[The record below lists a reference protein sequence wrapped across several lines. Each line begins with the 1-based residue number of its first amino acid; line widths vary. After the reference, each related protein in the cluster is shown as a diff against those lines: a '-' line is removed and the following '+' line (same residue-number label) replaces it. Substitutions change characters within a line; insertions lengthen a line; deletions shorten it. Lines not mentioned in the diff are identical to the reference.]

1 MHYGYARLGA
11 RLFVAK
17 IDEVKS
23 SEGPFL
29 PATLHAH
36 SGTENVA
43 PLQVPSRP
51 VSFCDSRSG
60 PLCAQDNEPS
70 LALFRRLGFSQTS
83 HSR

>member
-29 PATLHAH
+29 RATPHAH
-36 SGTENVA
+36 FGTENVA
-43 PLQVPSRP
+43 PSQVPSRP
-51 VSFCDSRSG
+51 VFFCDSRSG
-60 PLCAQDNEPS
+60 PLCA
-70 LALFRRLGFSQTS
+70 G
-83 HSR
+83 